1 MSNNLRR
8 AFNRPRTYA
17 PSILSP
23 CLLVC
28 MILVACDPFLRQA
41 DAADIQLSQAS
52 PLPTI
57 LTPAIVAA
65 PQDNPYS
72 QFDALKIKGW
82 NIPLPSAGDTVDGNA
97 FGLRNALADLGIGYI
112 FFTLSYDS
120 DNVLRHGLPVGSRQN
135 QLYSG
140 QLPTLYSSNFGYLT
154 FDLSR
159 YGIPDGQILLGGI
172 FLRTNWTPLGPDD
185 TSLSEATYYQTLF
198 NKKVE
203 IKIGYIA
210 NSLEFFGTY
219 VGGSLAGGVFGPN
232 GSIPVEQGQSSTV
245 YPTPG
250 VNITLHVFSDFYS
263 KLGVQRAQ
271 SPDGVTVENAQ
282 DAAGVRFTV
291 PNAGVWVIDETG
303 YRVAASPGVPQ
314 TWIRASASYTSS
326 KYKDLSKVGLRSG
339 DNYGLYIFA
348 DRQLWQS
355 APFARKAAR
364 GLYAG
369 FTVEY
374 APPALNRF
382 SQYYEARLYG
392 FGLIP
397 GRPRDLL
404 SVVATRNVFSSYAVD
419 TAILQHQ
426 LAHRSTEALTVAY
439 SAHVLPG
446 INVNTGVS
454 YVDHPTSVTY
464 TRLIGSA
471 LNVLFGAVAF
481 F

>member
-1 MSNNLRR
+1 MDDGVVIGRYRPKALRSSISACRDMVWITLLLCGAFR
-8 AFNRPRTYA
+8 AH
-17 PSILSP
+17 
-23 CLLVC
+23 
-28 MILVACDPFLRQA
+28 A
-41 DAADIQLSQAS
+41 DASDMQLSQAS
-52 PLPTI
+52 PLPTL
-57 LTPAIVAA
+57 LTPEVVSA
-65 PQDNPYS
+65 PQDDPYS
-72 QFDALKIKGW
+72 RFDALKIKGW
-82 NIPLPSAGDTVDGNA
+82 NIPLPGAGDTVDQDA
-97 FGLRNALADLGIGYI
+97 FGLRDALANLGIGYI
-112 FFTLSYDS
+112 LFTLSYDS

-140 QLPTLYSSNFGYLT
+140 QLPTLYSSNFAYLT
-154 FDLSR
+154 YDLSR
-159 YGIPDGQILLGGI
+159 YGIPDGQILLGGV
-172 FLRTNWTPLGPDD
+172 FLKTNWTPLGPDN
-185 TSLSEATYYQTLF
+185 TSISEATYYQTLF
-198 NKKVE
+198 NKRLE

-250 VNITLHVFSDFYS
+250 VDITLHVLSSLYS

-271 SPDGVTVENAQ
+271 SPDGVTVENVQ

-314 TWIRASASYTSS
+314 TWIRGSASYTSS
-326 KYKDLSKVGLRSG
+326 KYIDLSKPGLRSG
-339 DNYGLYIFA
+339 DNYGLYLFG
-348 DRQLWQS
+348 DRQLWQI
-355 APFARKAAR
+355 APHARTAAQ
-364 GLYAG
+364 GVYAG

-397 GRPRDLL
+397 RRPRDLL
-404 SVVATRNVFSSYAVD
+404 SIVATRNVFSSYAVD
-419 TAILQHQ
+419 TAIAERQ
-426 LAHRSTEALTVAY
+426 LAHRSTEALTIAY

-446 INVNTGVS
+446 INVNAGVS
-454 YVDHPTSVTY
+454 YIDHPTSVTY
-464 TRLIGSA
+464 TRLTGSA

>member
-1 MSNNLRR
+1 MNDNPKKARHGYR
-8 AFNRPRTYA
+8 AYA
-17 PSILSP
+17 QLTPSP
-23 CLLVC
+23 WLLVC
-28 MILVACDPFLRQA
+28 MIVLACNPFSRQA
-41 DAADIQLSQAS
+41 GAADVQLSQAS

-57 LTPAIVAA
+57 LTPGVVSA
-65 PQDNPYS
+65 PQDAPYN

-97 FGLRNALADLGIGYI
+97 FGLRDALADLGIGYI
-112 FFTLSYDS
+112 LFTLSYDS

-140 QLPTLYSSNFGYLT
+140 QLPTLYSSNFAYLT
-154 FDLSR
+154 YDLSR
-159 YGIPDGQILLGGI
+159 YGIPNGQILLGGI
-172 FLRTNWTPLGPDD
+172 FLKTNWTPLGPSD

-250 VNITLHVFSDFYS
+250 VDVTLHLFSDFYS

-271 SPDGVTVENAQ
+271 SPDGVTVENVQ

-303 YRVAASPGVPQ
+303 YRVAASAGVPQ

-326 KYKDLSKVGLRSG
+326 KYQDLSKPGLRSD
-339 DNYGLYIFA
+339 DNYGLYIFG
-348 DRQLWQS
+348 DHQFWQS
-355 APFARKAAR
+355 APYERTAAR

-397 GRPRDLL
+397 RRPRDLL

-419 TAILQHQ
+419 TAIAERQ

-446 INVNTGVS
+446 ININTGVS

-471 LNVLFGAVAF
+471 LNILFGAVAF